1 MTIYI
6 KKFFALLFIITFF
19 VGQSA
24 TVFAQDVYATRTA
37 NGFSSYVPYTGAYG
51 FGTNMGYYGQQFT
64 DQDVAQLSYNAGART
79 IRLSLPDWLI
89 TGYGTNARTPAF
101 QYYKNIGLKDLTA
114 FLGEPNDPTTHAG
127 TGPDDR
133 DMTVFP
139 GADTHAQTF
148 KGLYEPIWLD
158 AAKSKI
164 NPNNTF
170 ANYVYKTVSTYGDN
184 VKFWEIINEPDFTYG
199 SNGWADKSQ
208 STSWWNVNPTTN
220 ELSNMKA
227 PIFYYVRELRVAYD
241 VIKTLHPDEYVATG
255 GIGYASFLDAM
266 MRNTD
271 NPVDGSVTADYPQKG
286 GAYFDVLSYHVY
298 PMYSLRHWSNDIMNF
313 VYTRHSDGGVDVF
326 VQSKTDFENV
336 LNKYGYNGT
345 TYPKKQWIST
355 ETDLPQKTVGD
366 TWGSQDSANNY
377 FLKISVLAPANGVG
391 QIYKYGLGENG
402 TTNDS
407 FDTMGVYGNITPSS
421 TTIANAPKTEQ
432 FKVIKTL
439 STLLYGDTYDAAKT
453 AQINTSD
460 KVRGVAYK
468 DSNNI
473 YTYVLWAKTT
483 IDESESAS
491 FSYTFPFTFS
501 GTRREWDFS
510 ATNQS
515 TTVGQTVTLTG
526 TPSFF
531 TDSAVTNTNTNTNTT
546 TGTTNQNSNVYSSNT
561 LPAQTPPTGYYNQYN
576 YNNNYSTT
584 LPYQVPTQTYQT
596 TSVINTIPVDPN
608 FTTNTDTP
616 ILYGKVVTIAKKLNV
631 RATAGGRLVT
641 QVPYGTTG
649 VMFEQT
655 QYRGATWAHIIF
667 TNGLIGWISARYM
680 QAK

>member
-1 MTIYI
+1 MIM
-6 KKFFALLFIITFF
+6 FF

-158 AAKSKI
+158 AAKTKI

-208 STSWWNVNPTTN
+208 STSWWNVNPTPN

-326 VQSKTDFENV
+326 VQSKTD
-336 LNKYGYNGT
+336 
-345 TYPKKQWIST
+345 
-355 ETDLPQKTVGD
+355 
-366 TWGSQDSANNY
+366 
-377 FLKISVLAPANGVG
+377 
-391 QIYKYGLGENG
+391 
-402 TTNDS
+402 